1 MGKYKTISKH
11 ADGKILKSDGFQ
23 ISSEAKKAK
32 KLDPSI
38 IDGTL
43 GTFYYEDGSF
53 STHNVIKE
61 VFKTL
66 KDEEVYLYSTSDGG
80 AEFHEAC
87 VNHLLKHARA
97 DIEKEMFI
105 KSIPTPGG
113 TGALVSGC
121 YNCLDPGQTLLIPTP
136 CWGPYIGIA
145 THRGINVEK
154 YFLFDGDKFNLKG
167 FKEKAEAIIAKQ
179 GKLVFFLNDPCNNPT
194 GYTMTAD
201 ELSELIEYLN
211 STQVPVVMI
220 YDCAYMDMAVEGMYA
235 TREKLKLFTKCAE
248 NVLISVCLSYSKT
261 FFIYGQRLGA
271 QVIIG
276 KDEQNV
282 IDLFNAANFT
292 ARNTWSNC
300 NKGMVSLVCKV
311 NGDEK
316 YNDKLNE
323 ELQVV
328 VDLLNKRS
336 EIFKK
341 EAKEIG
347 LQMYPYVGG
356 FFITIPC
363 DNEAQVIEELKNRK
377 IYLLPTANSV
387 RVAICSM
394 PIKDIYGLAQK
405 IKDVIDLYKN
415 K

>member
-1 MGKYKTISKH
+1 MQYKTISKH

-23 ISSEAKKAK
+23 ISSEAKAAK

-53 STHNVIKE
+53 STHEIVKE

-66 KDEEVYLYSTSDGG
+66 KDDEVYLYSTSDGG
-80 AEFHEAC
+80 KDFHEAA
-87 VNHLLKHARA
+87 VNHLFKHVRK

-105 KSIPTPGG
+105 RCIPTPGG

-121 YNCLDPGQTLLIPTP
+121 YNCLDPGETLLIPSP

-145 THRGINVEK
+145 THRGINVDS
-154 YFLFDGDKFNLKG
+154 YFLFDGDKFNMKG
-167 FKEKAEAIIAKQ
+167 FIEKANQIIAKQ

-194 GYTMTAD
+194 GYSMTPE
-201 ELSELIEYLN
+201 ELEELIQYLN
-211 STQVPVVMI
+211 STKVPCVMV
-220 YDCAYMDMAVEGMYA
+220 YDCAYMDMAVDGMYS

-248 NVLISVCLSYSKT
+248 NVLVSVALSFSKT
-261 FFIYGQRLGA
+261 YFIYGQRLGA
-271 QVIIG
+271 QVILG
-276 KDEQNV
+276 KDERNV

-311 NGDEK
+311 
-316 YNDKLNE
+316 DKNPELVNELNK

-336 EIFKK
+336 SLFLK
-341 EAKEIG
+341 EANEIG
-347 LQMYPYVGG
+347 LKTYPYQSG

-363 DNEAQVIEELKNRK
+363 NNENEVIEELKKRK
-377 IYLLPTANSV
+377 IYLLPTAKSV
-387 RVAICSM
+387 RLAICSM
-394 PIKDIYGLAQK
+394 PVKDIEGLAKK
-405 IKDVIDLYKN
+405 IKEVIDLYK
-415 K
+415 

>member
-1 MGKYKTISKH
+1 MQYKTISKH

-23 ISSEAKKAK
+23 ISSEAKAAK

-53 STHNVIKE
+53 STHEIVKE

-66 KDEEVYLYSTSDGG
+66 KDDEVYLYSTSDGG
-80 AEFHEAC
+80 KDFHEAA
-87 VNHLLKHARA
+87 VSHLFKHVRK

-105 KSIPTPGG
+105 RCIPTPGG

-121 YNCLDPGQTLLIPTP
+121 YNCLDPGETLLIPSP

-145 THRGINVEK
+145 THRGINVDS
-154 YFLFDGDKFNLKG
+154 YFLFDGDKFNMKG
-167 FKEKAEAIIAKQ
+167 FIEKANQIIAKQ

-194 GYTMTAD
+194 GYSMTPE
-201 ELSELIEYLN
+201 ELEELIQYLN
-211 STQVPVVMI
+211 STKVPCVMV
-220 YDCAYMDMAVEGMYA
+220 YDCAYMDMAVDGMYS

-248 NVLISVCLSYSKT
+248 NVLVSVALSFSKT
-261 FFIYGQRLGA
+261 YFIYGQRLGA
-271 QVIIG
+271 QVILG
-276 KDEQNV
+276 KDERNV

-311 NGDEK
+311 
-316 YNDKLNE
+316 DKNPELVNELNK

-336 EIFKK
+336 SLFLK
-341 EAKEIG
+341 EANEIG
-347 LQMYPYVGG
+347 LKTYPYQSG

-363 DNEAQVIEELKNRK
+363 NNENEVIEELKKRK
-377 IYLLPTANSV
+377 IYLLPTAKSV
-387 RVAICSM
+387 RLAICSM
-394 PIKDIYGLAQK
+394 PVKDIEGLAKK
-405 IKDVIDLYKN
+405 IKEVIDLYK
-415 K
+415 

>member
-1 MGKYKTISKH
+1 MQYKTISKH

-23 ISSEAKKAK
+23 ISSEAKAAK

-53 STHNVIKE
+53 STHQIVKD

-66 KDEEVYLYSTSDGG
+66 KDDEVYLYSTSDGG
-80 AEFHEAC
+80 KDFHEAA
-87 VNHLLKHARA
+87 VNHLFKHVRK

-105 KSIPTPGG
+105 RCIPTPGG

-121 YNCLDPGQTLLIPTP
+121 YNCLDPGETLLIPSP

-145 THRGINVEK
+145 THRGINVDS
-154 YFLFDGDKFNLKG
+154 YFLFDGDKFNMKG
-167 FKEKAEAIIAKQ
+167 FIEKGNEIIAKQ

-194 GYTMTAD
+194 GYSMTSE
-201 ELSELIEYLN
+201 ELEELINYLN
-211 STQVPVVMI
+211 STKVPCVMV
-220 YDCAYMDMAVEGMYA
+220 YDCAYMDMSVDGMYK

-248 NVLISVCLSYSKT
+248 NVLVSVALSFSKT
-261 FFIYGQRLGA
+261 YFIYGQRLGA
-271 QVIIG
+271 QVILG
-276 KDEQNV
+276 KDEKNV

-311 NGDEK
+311 
-316 YNDKLNE
+316 DKNPELVNELNK

-328 VDLLNKRS
+328 VDLLDKRS
-336 EIFKK
+336 SLFLK

-347 LQMYPYVGG
+347 LKTYPYQSG

-363 DNEAQVIEELKNRK
+363 NNENQVIEELKKRK
-377 IYLLPTANSV
+377 IYLLPTAKSV

-394 PIKDIYGLAQK
+394 PVKDIEGLAKK
-405 IKDVIDLYKN
+405 IKEVIDLYK
-415 K
+415 

>member
-1 MGKYKTISKH
+1 MEYKTISKH
-11 ADGKILKSDGFQ
+11 AAGKVLKSDGFQ
-23 ISSEAKKAK
+23 ISSEAKAAK

-53 STHNVIKE
+53 NTHNTVKE
-61 VFKTL
+61 VFAEL

-80 AEFHEAC
+80 KDFHEAAC
-87 VNHLLKHARA
+87 NHMFKHVREY
-97 DIEKEMFI
+97 IEKEMFI

-113 TGALVSGC
+113 TGALVSGS
-121 YNCLDPGQTLLIPTP
+121 YNCLDPGETLLIPTP

-154 YFLFDGDKFNLKG
+154 YFLFDGEGFNLKG

-194 GYTMTAD
+194 GYSMTEK
-201 ELSELIEYLN
+201 ELEDLILYLN
-211 STQVPVVMI
+211 STKVPCVMI
-220 YDCAYMDMAVEGMYA
+220 YDCAYMDMAVEGMFA
-235 TREKLKLFTKCAE
+235 TREKLKVFTKADQ
-248 NVLISVCLSYSKT
+248 NVLISICLSFSKT
-261 FFIYGQRLGA
+261 YFIYGQRLGA
-271 QVIIG
+271 QIILS
-276 KDEQNV
+276 KNEQNV

-300 NKGMVSLVCKV
+300 NKGMVSLVCAIDKNPEYV
-311 NGDEK
+311 E
-316 YNDKLNE
+316 KLNAE
-323 ELQVV
+323 IQKV
-328 VDLLNKRS
+328 VDLLNERS
-336 EIFKK
+336 SIFLK

-347 LQMYPYVGG
+347 LVTYPYQSG

-363 DNEAQVIEELKNRK
+363 ANEDKVIEELKNRK

-387 RVAICSM
+387 RVAICSL
-394 PIKDIYGLAQK
+394 PVKDCYGLAKK
-405 IKDVIDLYKN
+405 IKDVIDFIN

>member
-1 MGKYKTISKH
+1 MQYKTISKH

-23 ISSEAKKAK
+23 ISSEAKAAK

-53 STHNVIKE
+53 STHEIVKK

-66 KDEEVYLYSTSDGG
+66 KDDEVYLYSTSDGG
-80 AEFHEAC
+80 KDFHEAA
-87 VNHLLKHARA
+87 VNHLFKHVRK

-105 KSIPTPGG
+105 RCIPTPGG

-121 YNCLDPGQTLLIPTP
+121 YNCLDPGETLLIPSP

-145 THRGINVEK
+145 THRGINVDS
-154 YFLFDGDKFNLKG
+154 YFLFDGDKFNMKG
-167 FKEKAEAIIAKQ
+167 FIEKANQIIAKQ

-194 GYTMTAD
+194 GYSMTPE
-201 ELSELIEYLN
+201 ELEELIQYLN
-211 STQVPVVMI
+211 STKVPCVMV
-220 YDCAYMDMAVEGMYA
+220 YDCAYMDMAVDGMHS

-248 NVLISVCLSYSKT
+248 NVLVSVALSFSKT
-261 FFIYGQRLGA
+261 YFIYGQRLGA
-271 QVIIG
+271 QVILG
-276 KDEQNV
+276 KDERNV

-311 NGDEK
+311 
-316 YNDKLNE
+316 DKNPELVNELNK

-336 EIFKK
+336 SLFLK
-341 EAKEIG
+341 EANEIG
-347 LQMYPYVGG
+347 LKTYPYQSG

-363 DNEAQVIEELKNRK
+363 NNENEVIEELKKRK
-377 IYLLPTANSV
+377 IYLLPTAKSV
-387 RVAICSM
+387 RLAICSM
-394 PIKDIYGLAQK
+394 PVKDIEGLAKK
-405 IKDVIDLYKN
+405 IKEVIDLYK
-415 K
+415 